1 MEDIRTE
8 LIKMTSSCVV
18 EVQLC
23 NTSIP
28 PDVIMYKN
36 CAGAVSVL

>member
-1 MEDIRTE
+1 MEDMRAE
-8 LIKMTSSCVV
+8 LIKMTSSCVL
-18 EVQLC
+18 EVRLC

-36 CAGAVSVL
+36 GAGAVSVL